1 MIRSFFFVL
10 RLVAAWGIALL
21 VPLSIFTSAS
31 HTDPHPLIL
40 IPDAV
45 LLVVVMVAGWSHT
58 RRVKLIAGEV
68 NSRTLANR
76 QRTQIEIPF
85 EANEAFEL
93 LAAAISCLS
102 PPQTHRCSPWSALRR
117 SAVGGSC
124 HRAIRR

>member
-21 VPLSIFTSAS
+21 VPLSIFTSATNS
-31 HTDPHPLIL
+31 DPHPLIL

-85 EANEAFEL
+85 EANEAFDL
-93 LAAAISCLS
+93 LTAAISEL
-102 PPQTHRCSPWSALRR
+102 PGITE
-117 SAVGGSC
+117 VK
-124 HRAIRR
+124 